1 MRSSITIFLTILCIA
16 IMPANAENGSLKVG
30 DKIPE
35 FLGIDTDGD
44 IVLTT
49 EHHGK
54 ILVVRLQ
61 RNHQPIFRLF
71 KSYIYYYWFD
81 YVDHRQTA
89 ESIDI

>member
-1 MRSSITIFLTILCIA
+1 
-16 IMPANAENGSLKVG
+16 MPANAENGSLKVG

-54 ILVVRLQ
+54 ILVVSVR
-61 RNHQPIFRLF
+61 HQGKLGF
-71 KSYIYYYWFD
+71 
-81 YVDHRQTA
+81 
-89 ESIDI
+89 

>member
-44 IVLTT
+44 IMLIT

-54 ILVVRLQ
+54 ILVVIVR
-61 RNHQPIFRLF
+61 HQGKLGF
-71 KSYIYYYWFD
+71 
-81 YVDHRQTA
+81 
-89 ESIDI
+89 